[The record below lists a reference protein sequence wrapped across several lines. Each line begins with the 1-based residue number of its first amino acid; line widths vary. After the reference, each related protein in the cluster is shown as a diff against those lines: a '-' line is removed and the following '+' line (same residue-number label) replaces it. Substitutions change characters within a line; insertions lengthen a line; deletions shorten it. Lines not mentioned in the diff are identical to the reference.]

1 MTKYFSEQTTP
12 TVRRATNRRS
22 LRLTMAC
29 LLAVL
34 LLLTA
39 NGLVQ
44 ADQVSV
50 TATVDYSAAHRMLD
64 LINAERAA
72 VGLNALSYNYNLEYY
87 AKLRAA
93 EVSILNAHLRADGS
107 NVAYSENYSI
117 GWGSADSAHS
127 AFMNSAGHRANILN
141 PNYTTMAGGVLTIG
155 GKSYWVQVFTSGG
168 DPGSSNGM
176 TGSSTESFNVTTN
189 ESSTSESY
197 SNLDDKITIK
207 VGNGIHIDAGVN
219 GQIVAASWSSDNTA
233 VATVDASGYVS
244 AVGQGVCLITGKVS
258 TQTVRIQVTVV
269 GNGSAAK
276 PAPQAPAAPS
286 PAPSPDNSALAP
298 AGPNNAYAPTAPSV
312 QVTEAPNLYAPTA
325 PAADQT
331 APTAMTIPTAP
342 PTPTAPPAPSPVEVE
357 AEPVAAPSA
366 ETTPSSP
373 ATSKETTAA
382 TSKATTAK
390 PTETT
395 KAKEE
400 ETSAEDTK
408 STTSASESSQALKSF
423 PLDDT
428 PGMNPGLRTALIV
441 ASASG
446 IVISLAL
453 IFLSLRAH

>member
-12 TVRRATNRRS
+12 PVRRDASHKS
-22 LRLTMAC
+22 LRLMMAG
-29 LLAVL
+29 LLVV

-141 PNYTTMAGGVLTIG
+141 PNYTTMAGGVLSIG
-155 GKSYWVQVFTSGG
+155 GKSYWVQVFTGGG

-176 TGSSTESFNVTTN
+176 SGSSTESFNVTTN
-189 ESSTSESY
+189 GSSTSESY

-276 PAPQAPAAPS
+276 PAPQAPADPL
-286 PAPSPDNSALAP
+286 PDNNALQP
-298 AGPNNAYAPTAPSV
+298 AGPNNAYAPTAPSA

-325 PAADQT
+325 PVAEQI
-331 APTAMTIPTAP
+331 APTATTIPTAP
-342 PTPTAPPAPSPVEVE
+342 QTPTAPPAASPVEVE
-357 AEPVAAPSA
+357 AAPVADPSA
-366 ETTPSSP
+366 ETTPSSS
-373 ATSKETTAA
+373 ATSQETTAA
-382 TSKATTAK
+382 TSKTTTAK
-390 PTETT
+390 PAETT
-395 KAKEE
+395 KAKES

-408 STTSASESSQALKSF
+408 ITTAASESSQALKSF

>member
-1 MTKYFSEQTTP
+1 MTSYSSEHKTP
-12 TVRRATNRRS
+12 AVERTFGPKFLRRVI
-22 LRLTMAC
+22 LC
-29 LLAVL
+29 LLTAL
-34 LLLTA
+34 LLLA
-39 NGLVQ
+39 PNVPVL

-117 GWGSADSAHS
+117 GWGSADAAHG

-141 PNYTTMAGGVLTIG
+141 PNYSSMAGGVLTIG
-155 GKSYWVQVFTSGG
+155 GKSYWVQVFTSSG
-168 DPGSSNGM
+168 DPGSPNGM
-176 TGSSTESFNVTTN
+176 SGSSTESFNVTTSAASN
-189 ESSTSESY
+189 NESY
-197 SNLDDKITIK
+197 SNLDDKITLK
-207 VGNGIHIDAGVN
+207 QGNGIHIDAGVN

-269 GNGSAAK
+269 ANSGLAK
-276 PAPQAPAAPS
+276 PAEQAPAAPAQA
-286 PAPSPDNSALAP
+286 PAPNTNTLAP
-298 AGPNNAYAPTAPSV
+298 AAPNEAYAPTATGT
-312 QVTEAPNLYAPTA
+312 QVTADPNLYAPTA
-325 PAADQT
+325 PAAPAAEQT
-331 APTAMTIPTAP
+331 APVAMSPS
-342 PTPTAPPAPSPVEVE
+342 TPTATAPSEVE
-357 AEPVAAPSA
+357 AAPATTPSA
-366 ETTPSSP
+366 ETTTGSP
-373 ATSKETTAA
+373 ASPQETTAA
-382 TSKATTAK
+382 RPKATTAK
-390 PTETT
+390 ASETT
-395 KAKEE
+395 KASEK
-400 ETSAEDTK
+400 ETSAE
-408 STTSASESSQALKSF
+408 STEGKMAASESGQALKSF

-428 PGMNPGLRTALIV
+428 QGMNPGLRTALIV

-453 IFLSLRAH
+453 IFLSFRAH